1 MTKINSFLPLSLVLS
16 LGCLAGQANAG
27 SLYRWVDTKGEVH
40 YADSIPPTASQGGHA
55 ELNALGMTIKSVP
68 AAKTSEQAAED
79 DWIKALEGKHSKI
92 KDRQLQE
99 DRELLSTFSDVK
111 QLDEAHQTRMK
122 MLKDSR
128 KQMEILRDKL
138 KIEITELKAALAN
151 AKGAEQKRVQGFID
165 TKLKSVGEYEMA
177 IQQSLAEEKNAELAF
192 QKQRSRFLELL
203 EKKKAIA
210 ANQTAN

>member
-1 MTKINSFLPLSLVLS
+1 
-16 LGCLAGQANAG
+16 
-27 SLYRWVDTKGEVH
+27 
-40 YADSIPPTASQGGHA
+40 
-55 ELNALGMTIKSVP
+55 
-68 AAKTSEQAAED
+68 
-79 DWIKALEGKHSKI
+79 
-92 KDRQLQE
+92 
-99 DRELLSTFSDVK
+99 
-111 QLDEAHQTRMK
+111 MK